1 MRTRINIG
9 FQQFLRRTQV
19 LDYVLWESK
28 VTIRFDI
35 WHTKHIGQGHFFIF
49 SFLTWNTHKDSKKSH
64 LQEKTREILWSMVG
78 YVHIY
83 VYIYIYNIH
92 TQHNHFSIKP
102 LPGLSHLI
110 SSWSVQTAMAS
121 HPWSHSR
128 NGRSVGVFH
137 VCFLCLHPWKLTC
150 PPKRDYFSREY
161 IFQPLIFRGH
171 VSFQGSSFQP
181 GGIVRNEFTEHK
193 FPSVISV

>member
-1 MRTRINIG
+1 MYSEKVRLQSGLTYKTHWSRALLHLL
-9 FQQFLRRTQV
+9 FFDMKHTQRFKE
-19 LDYVLWESK
+19 ES
-28 VTIRFDI
+28 
-35 WHTKHIGQGHFFIF
+35 
-49 SFLTWNTHKDSKKSH
+49 LA
-64 LQEKTREILWSMVG
+64 RENQRNSMIYG
-78 YVHIY
+78 WICTY
-83 VYIYIYNIH
+83 VYIYIHNIH

-193 FPSVISV
+193 LPSVISV

>member
-35 WHTKHIGQGHFFIF
+35 QNTLVKGTSSSSLSWHETHTKIQRRV
-49 SFLTWNTHKDSKKSH
+49 TCKRKP
-64 LQEKTREILWSMVG
+64 EKFYDLWLDM
-78 YVHIY
+78 YIR
-83 VYIYIYNIH
+83 IYIYNIH